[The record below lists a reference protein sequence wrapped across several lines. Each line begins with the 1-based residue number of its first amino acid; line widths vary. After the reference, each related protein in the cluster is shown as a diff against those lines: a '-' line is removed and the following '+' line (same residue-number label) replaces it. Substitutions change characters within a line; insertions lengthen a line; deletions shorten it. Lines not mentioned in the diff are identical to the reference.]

1 MLLPMTKTETYMA
14 WLNEQGY
21 RPELDNDQDISF
33 KHERINFV
41 LFANEKDETF
51 FRLMVPYFWELE
63 SEEET
68 ERATKVIMK
77 LNTDYKAAKFYIMQ
91 NDVCVA
97 IENFYG
103 KIEDVFPVLGRQI
116 DLLASAMREFR
127 QLMREEAP
135 KPPLAQ
141 A

>member
-1 MLLPMTKTETYMA
+1 MTKTEIYMN
-14 WLNEQGY
+14 WLTEQGY
-21 RPELDNDQDISF
+21 RPELDKDGDVAF

-41 LFANEKDETF
+41 LFSNEKDETF
-51 FRLMVPYFWELE
+51 FRLMVPFFWELE

-68 ERATKVIMK
+68 ERATKTIMK

-91 NDVCVA
+91 EDVCVA
-97 IENFYG
+97 IESFYQ
-103 KIEDVFPVLGRQI
+103 KPEDVFPVLGRQI

>member
-1 MLLPMTKTETYMA
+1 MTKTETYMA

-21 RPELDNDQDISF
+21 RPELDNDQDIAF

-51 FRLMVPYFWELE
+51 FRLMVPFFWELE
-63 SEEET
+63 TEEET

-97 IENFYG
+97 IESFYG
-103 KIEDVFPVLGRQI
+103 QVEDVFPVLGRQI

-127 QLMREEAP
+127 QVMREEAP

>member
-1 MLLPMTKTETYMA
+1 MTKTESYMN
-14 WLNEQGY
+14 WLTEQGY
-21 RPELDNDQDISF
+21 RPEIDKDGDVTF

-41 LFANEKDETF
+41 LFSNEKDDTF

-68 ERATKVIMK
+68 ERASKVIMK
-77 LNTDYKAAKFYIMQ
+77 LNSDYKAAKFYIMQ
-91 NDVCVA
+91 EDVCVA
-97 IENFYG
+97 IESFYANF
-103 KIEDVFPVLGRQI
+103 EDVYPVLGRQI

-127 QLMREEAP
+127 QTMREETAP

>member
-1 MLLPMTKTETYMA
+1 MTKTETYMA

-63 SEEET
+63 TEEET
-68 ERATKVIMK
+68 QKATTTIMK

-97 IENFYG
+97 IECFYA
-103 KIEDVFPVLGRQI
+103 KIEDVFPILGRQI

-127 QLMREEAP
+127 QLMREDTTP
-135 KPPLAQ
+135 KPPMAQ